1 MWAVGTDI
9 CGDDIVAFRDP
20 HSHIYRMSE
29 WTFEGFKADLELSG
43 NSNCICLIFQ
53 CLFRHFFGLLVGL
66 FVCLFVWLVG
76 FKYVKT

>member
-1 MWAVGTDI
+1 MWAVGTDT

-43 NSNCICLIFQ
+43 NSARTRLILQ
-53 CLFRHFFGLLVGL
+53 LFL
-66 FVCLFVWLVG
+66 F
-76 FKYVKT
+76 YVKTKGAFT